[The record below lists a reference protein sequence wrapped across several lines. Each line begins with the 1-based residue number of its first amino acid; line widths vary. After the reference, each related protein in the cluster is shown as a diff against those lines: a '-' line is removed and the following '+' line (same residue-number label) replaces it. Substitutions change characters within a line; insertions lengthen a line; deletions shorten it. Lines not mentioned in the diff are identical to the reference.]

1 MIKFEGDYTY
11 IQAST
16 MQEYIN
22 SSPGLKVTIGVSPM
36 FRSTIERLEKM
47 EREWQEQKRLI
58 EANPA
63 VKASWE
69 QFQQMVQLAKEG
81 Q

>member
-1 MIKFEGDYTY
+1 MFEIKSPDYRFVNVNVRHSHNTG
-11 IQAST
+11 
-16 MQEYIN
+16 
-22 SSPGLKVTIGVSPM
+22 PVTLAEIDMSYDFKSKWDLMVLM
-36 FRSTIERLEKM
+36 LQ
-47 EREWQEQKRLI
+47 EWQEQKKLI